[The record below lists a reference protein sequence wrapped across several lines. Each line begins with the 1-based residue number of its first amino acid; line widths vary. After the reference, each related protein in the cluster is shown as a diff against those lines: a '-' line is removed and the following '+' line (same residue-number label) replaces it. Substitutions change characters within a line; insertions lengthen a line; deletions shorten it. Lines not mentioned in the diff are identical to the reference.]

1 MNYYLNP
8 VSFLLLLISLTGC
21 SWFGSGDLREKLEN
35 GYSEPTQIPPGMD
48 APQFLELMP
57 IPAVNDAR
65 GLVGTEYEIR
75 RPEAL
80 STRFGVDQIVIKK
93 LGDQQWVFLD
103 IPPSVVWPKIVQFW
117 EANNLHLD
125 EANPSDGILTSQ
137 WITAREG
144 SAESVFQSIS
154 LGTVYANTRAA
165 NLHQFRLSL
174 EPGVRSGSS
183 EIYLLQR
190 QMKANAPYRLD
201 TVAWQN
207 GSDDLD
213 LENEILK
220 KIAFY
225 LGENISQGTISMLAT
240 GLTESRTRLIPD
252 RFKPVLLY
260 KLDFNRAWATV
271 GDALEN
277 ANVDVKDLN
286 RSTATY
292 FVNYRLGQNPKPGFF
307 SKLFSREAK
316 GEVGDENSYQV
327 MLEEQGSEIAV
338 TVFDGEAPADGLVAE
353 RLLKIIKEYST

>member
-1 MNYYLNP
+1 MNYYHTP

-21 SWFGSGDLREKLEN
+21 GWFGSGELRETLEN

-57 IPAVNDAR
+57 IPEVNDAR

-117 EANNLHLD
+117 EAKNLHLD
-125 EANPSDGILTSQ
+125 EANPSDGLLTSQ
-137 WITAREG
+137 WLTAREG

-154 LGTVYANTRAA
+154 QGTVYANTRAA

-201 TVAWQN
+201 AVAWQD

-213 LENEILK
+213 LENEVLK

-252 RFKPVLLY
+252 RVKPVLYY

-292 FVNYRLGQNPKPGFF
+292 FVSYRLGHNPKPGFF

-316 GEVGDENSYQV
+316 GELGDENSYQV

-338 TVFDGEAPADGLVAE
+338 TVFDGDAPADGLVAE